1 MLRCGLE
8 SSELAGES
16 CRRREGKD
24 KAIDVSNVELDGGA
38 SSSCRATT
46 MHCSFLT
53 LIA

>member
-1 MLRCGLE
+1 MLRYGLD

-16 CRRREGKD
+16 YRRRKGKD
-24 KAIDVSNVELDGGA
+24 QTMDVSNVELEGGA
-38 SSSCRATT
+38 SSSRRATT